1 MAIFT
6 MDGKEYDLWVTKLER
21 DAQVTDTENSGR
33 TNDYAMHRDIIGT
46 FYNYNLT
53 IYPNGENVQDYDA
66 FFEQIT
72 APVESHDMVFP
83 YGQETLSFKAYV
95 TKAKDTLIVQN
106 QKNIWGREGLS
117 LSFIAM
123 EPQRRRN

>member
-53 IYPNGENVQDYDA
+53 IYPNGENVQDYDT

-95 TKAKDTLIVQN
+95 TKAKDTLIVRN
-106 QKNIWGREGLS
+106 QKNIWGRKGLS